1 MNTDSQ
7 QLKSLVRTVVVSWLL
22 VGTLDILA
30 AIIQT
35 LIGGASIERLMRYI
49 ASGIFGETAF
59 TGGTWYP
66 VVGLIFHYLIA
77 FTWTILFYLL
87 YPKLRFA
94 PSNRLVVGIGY
105 GAVVWFV
112 MNRIVLPLSNVPQ
125 RPFDLQRAIIAALV
139 LMVAIGIP
147 LSFMAKR
154 HFSRTSA
161 GEANG

>member
-1 MNTDSQ
+1 MNTNSQ
-7 QLKSLVRTVVVSWLL
+7 QGKSLVRTVAVSWLL

-35 LIGGASIERLMRYI
+35 LIAGASIERLMRYI

-59 TGGTWYP
+59 TGGAWYP
-66 VVGLIFHYLIA
+66 VAGLIFHYLIA
-77 FTWTILFYLL
+77 FSWTILFYLL

-105 GAVVWFV
+105 GALIWFV

-125 RPFDLQRAIIAALV
+125 RAFDLQRAIIAALV

-147 LSFMAKR
+147 LSFRAQKY
-154 HFSRTSA
+154 FSRTSA
-161 GEANG
+161 VRENG